1 MLNLQNR
8 STNRIRTKVRNH
20 FKGYLFRKL
29 VNLDAQLMTSLLLL
43 VIKVH
48 LGWKQTLFSKIPSTN
63 YNVTTVKFV
72 NPCH

>member
-48 LGWKQTLFSKIPSTN
+48 STN